1 MLHLEK
7 IPRCSMSFVQME
19 IMKGELTKPVTIEAK
34 RVMGPKEVPFLQ
46 IIFGVGRFRLLVL
59 GEVNSAKPDP
69 GEGMWW
75 WSRIE
80 AAA

>member
-1 MLHLEK
+1 MLHLET
-7 IPRCSMSFVQME
+7 IPRYSMSFVQLE
-19 IMKGELTKPVTIEAK
+19 TMKGELTKPVTIEAK

-59 GEVNSAKPDP
+59 EGSSAKPDP

-75 WSRIE
+75 WPRIE